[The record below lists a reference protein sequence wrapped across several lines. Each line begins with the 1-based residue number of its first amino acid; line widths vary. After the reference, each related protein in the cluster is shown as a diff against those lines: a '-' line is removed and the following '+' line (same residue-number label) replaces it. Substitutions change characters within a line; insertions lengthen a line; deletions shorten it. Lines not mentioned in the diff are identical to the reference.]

1 LVGGLCN
8 TSSGYVASVGGGQL
22 NIACKSGSVVVG
34 GRCNTT
40 SGDDTIVGGF
50 KNTASGYRSVV
61 GGECNTTSGYASVSF
76 GKLNTASGNCASIL
90 GGSGNTASGTWSGV
104 FGCDITNSCACSFMS
119 NQLRACNIFGAGA
132 ICADAGGTIV
142 PSVSDCR
149 LKENI
154 LPLDLGLGSVLSLN
168 PVSYEWK
175 NKENGCGKHI
185 GFIAQ
190 EIKEIIP
197 SSVFKTES
205 GYYGFDM
212 NKVVPV
218 LANSIKELKGC
229 NDSLRYEIDILKSII
244 KNNNLA

>member
-1 LVGGLCN
+1 
-8 TSSGYVASVGGGQL
+8 
-22 NIACKSGSVVVG
+22 
-34 GRCNTT
+34 
-40 SGDDTIVGGF
+40 
-50 KNTASGYRSVV
+50 
-61 GGECNTTSGYASVSF
+61 
-76 GKLNTASGNCASIL
+76 
-90 GGSGNTASGTWSGV
+90 
-104 FGCDITNSCACSFMS
+104 MS

-132 ICADAGGTIV
+132 ICANAGGTIV
-142 PSVSDCR
+142 PVSSDCR

-197 SSVFKTES
+197 SSVFQTES

-218 LANSIKELKGC
+218 LTNSIKELKGC
-229 NDSLRYEIDILKSII
+229 NDSLKYEIDILKSII